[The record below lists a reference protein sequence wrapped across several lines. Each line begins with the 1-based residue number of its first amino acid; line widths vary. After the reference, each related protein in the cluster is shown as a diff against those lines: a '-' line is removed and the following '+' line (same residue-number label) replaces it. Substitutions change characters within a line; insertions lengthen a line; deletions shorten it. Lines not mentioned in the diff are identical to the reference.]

1 MENKLIAALLA
12 TSRTMNGARQYESTG
27 DACLDLFS
35 SIGAARNNSGI
46 FGLFKQALN
55 SDRELA
61 IRILLWAHDV
71 REGAG
76 ERKTF
81 IELLVNHTN
90 NKDISE
96 EEALGIIKLIPEIG
110 RWKTLVFLL
119 LSLQSSQLQ
128 VEILKLIST
137 ALLSG
142 DKLCAKWVPRQGFI
156 AERLRNF
163 INKNYK
169 MRLSRQAFRKL
180 LVTNSCTIEQKMSSK
195 DWDSIE
201 LEKVP
206 SKAMLKYSKALRQHL
221 GGKFQDFLTNVNNG
235 KEHMHMHV
243 AFPHEIVHHF
253 ISASNATSAYYS
265 ESDLAVDAEVED
277 FCQAAWSSLKM
288 IPISKNILP
297 MVDVSGSMF
306 APISKN
312 SGTRAI
318 EAAVSIGIWL
328 AENNEGM
335 FNNTLITFS
344 ERPELIR
351 LQGTIGNKIT
361 QVMRDVGFNTDFR
374 AAYLH
379 ILEAAVRNNLKQEE
393 LPDTLLVISDMS
405 FDYPESEKT
414 LFEDIEQEYAK
425 AGYKRP
431 SLVFWDVM
439 DYPGYAATDYN
450 SDVALI
456 SGYSTNIVN
465 TLFSGE
471 SDLEVKTPRDIMLDA
486 VMIERYNYKEG

>member
-12 TSRTMNGARQYESTG
+12 TSRTMNGAKQYESTG

-46 FGLFKQALN
+46 FELFKQALN

-110 RWKTLVFLL
+110 RWKTLVSL
-119 LSLQSSQLQ
+119 LSSLKSNQLQ
-128 VEILKLIST
+128 VEILKMINT

-142 DKLCAKWVPRQGFI
+142 DKLCAKWVPRQGLI

-221 GGKFQDFLTNVNNG
+221 EDKFQDFLTNVNTG
-235 KEHMHMHV
+235 KGHMHMQV
-243 AFPHEIVHHF
+243 AFPHEIVHHY
-253 ISASNATSAYYS
+253 ISAMRGVY
-265 ESDLAVDAEVED
+265 EVDAEVAD

-306 APISKN
+306 APISKS

-361 QVMRDVGFNTDFR
+361 QVMRDDGLNTDFR

-393 LPDTLLVISDMS
+393 LPDTLLVISDMG

-425 AGYKRP
+425 VGYKRP

-486 VMIERYNYKEG
+486 VMIERYNYKED